1 LVLVFVGVHRR
12 REKNKAEGRRRK
24 AEEVLK
30 YIRVYLR
37 LSRSNVRFPGVSRT
51 INNQELAEVIGTG
64 FICGFISVVSVA
76 AAQSISIADDRGRQ
90 VVLAAPAQ
98 RIVTLAPSLAEL
110 AFAAGAG
117 GRLVGVA
124 RFSDFPPAARGIPQ
138 VGDAARVDF
147 ERIVALKPDLVLA
160 WKSGNS
166 AADVARLESLGYRT
180 FVSEPARL
188 ADVPGLLHAIGAL
201 AGTLP
206 AAGKAA
212 AEFEREIRAL
222 RGRYAQARTVR
233 VFYQIWHRPLLT
245 VNGAHMISDVIAL
258 CGGENVFAD
267 LAQLTPNVSLEAV
280 IAARP
285 EVVLGGGSAGGAKE
299 FAERWR
305 QTAVEPLRGLPAF
318 HINPDHIQR
327 QTPRIVEGARAVC
340 AALDEVRRNRR

>member
-1 LVLVFVGVHRR
+1 VSGLLNSSLQLLNSCRFFLGVLGVLGGS
-12 REKNKAEGRRRK
+12 A
-24 AEEVLK
+24 
-30 YIRVYLR
+30 
-37 LSRSNVRFPGVSRT
+37 
-51 INNQELAEVIGTG
+51 
-64 FICGFISVVSVA
+64 VSVC
-76 AAQSISIADDRGRQ
+76 AQPIVVADDRGKP

-98 RIVTLAPSLAEL
+98 RIVALAPSLAEL

-124 RFSDFPPAARGIPQ
+124 RFSDFPPAARDIPQ

-166 AADVARLESLGYRT
+166 AADFGRLESLGYPA

-188 ADVPGLLHAIGAL
+188 ADVPRLLRGIGTL

-206 AAGKAA
+206 AADQAA

-222 RGRYAQARTVR
+222 RGRYAMARKVR

-267 LAQLTPNVSLEAV
+267 VNQLTPSVTLEAV
-280 IAARP
+280 IVAKP
-285 EVVLGGGSAGGAKE
+285 EVVVGGGSAGGEKE
-299 FAERWR
+299 FAAQWR
-305 QTAVEPLRGLPAF
+305 ASSVPRLRELPA
-318 HINPDHIQR
+318 HYINPDHIQR
-327 QTPRIVEGARAVC
+327 QTPRIVEGAKAVC
-340 AALDEVRRNRR
+340 AALEGVRRSRR